1 MKHEHHDTILTL
13 VSMLAN
19 VSEERERLE
28 CELKNLRLDYSDSQD
43 SLLNMKNDL
52 VSLHGSYDKLQE
64 KYEDLVS
71 QQKVVPLISA
81 QDKQVA
87 FLMSLFTN
95 PVMYNELRSYMEGE
109 GKKNMCS
116 NKKIAV
122 VKEVRTITHCGLKQA
137 KDFAESYTWDEVAPA
152 VDPFSSQ
159 LRVICTGC
167 GTPSLTHMDGCPYAV
182 KEEELSRGV
191 EDIISSPLFP
201 CEKCGAPE
209 GVSCEPDCFN
219 NEYEG

>member
-1 MKHEHHDTILTL
+1 MKHEHHSTILTL

-43 SLLNMKNDL
+43 TILNLKNDL

-64 KYEDLVS
+64 KYEDLVR

-87 FLMSLFTN
+87 FLMSLFRTPEVWN
-95 PVMYNELRSYMEGE
+95 KLRTYMEAE
-109 GKKNMCS
+109 GKKNMRS

-137 KDFAESYTWDEVAPA
+137 KDFAESYTWD
-152 VDPFSSQ
+152 
-159 LRVICTGC
+159 
-167 GTPSLTHMDGCPYAV
+167 
-182 KEEELSRGV
+182 V

-201 CEKCGAPE
+201 CEKCGAHE
-209 GVSCEPDCFN
+209 GEPCEPVCYN
-219 NEYEG
+219 YHSQSHNEE